1 MRKTHVMFF
10 WLALLVFSPTI
21 MGIMGLC
28 GWFVSRNGVFCATC
42 ETPYDDISSITK
54 EGYKG
59 I

>member
-1 MRKTHVMFF
+1 MSCFF

>member
-10 WLALLVFSPTI
+10 LVSITGVFTNNHGNYGSLW
-21 MGIMGLC
+21 MVC
-28 GWFVSRNGVFCATC
+28 VQKCVFCATC